1 MDGIMIQTMKR
12 KRIEVLIDSAL
23 CRKLIIAVDA
33 AGVSGYTFL
42 PVSGGKGAA
51 GLWSDDQI
59 TGGAGA
65 KSLFLTVTNEDK
77 ASKLVDAL
85 QPLLDSHGL
94 VLFVSDVDVIRGNKY
109 A

>member
-1 MDGIMIQTMKR
+1 MIETVTR
-12 KRIEVLIDSAL
+12 KRIEVLIDTAL
-23 CRKLIIAVDA
+23 ARKLVAAADA

-42 PVSGGKGAA
+42 PVSSGKGS
-51 GLWSDDQI
+51 GGRWSDDQI

-65 KSLFLTVTNEDK
+65 KSLFLTVTNEEK
-77 ASKLVDAL
+77 ASQLIDAL

-94 VLFVSDVDVIRGNKY
+94 VLFVSDVAVIRGNKY

>member
-1 MDGIMIQTMKR
+1 MIETVTR

-23 CRKLIIAVDA
+23 TRTLIAAAEA

-42 PVSGGKGAA
+42 PVSGGKG
-51 GLWSDDQI
+51 GGGRWSDDQI

-65 KSLFLTVTNEDK
+65 KSLFLTVTNDAK
-77 ASKLVDAL
+77 ASQLVEAL

>member
-1 MDGIMIQTMKR
+1 MDGMMIDTVPR

-23 CRKLIIAVDA
+23 SRKLVAAADA
-33 AGVSGYTFL
+33 AGISGYTFL
-42 PVSGGKGAA
+42 PVSSGKGA
-51 GLWSDDQI
+51 GGRWSDDQI

-65 KSLFLTVTNEDK
+65 KLLFLTVTNEGK
-77 ASKLVDAL
+77 ASALIDRL

-94 VLFVSDVDVIRGNKY
+94 VLLISDVNVIRGNKY

>member
-1 MDGIMIQTMKR
+1 MIETVTR
-12 KRIEVLIDSAL
+12 TRIEVLIDTVLS
-23 CRKLIIAVDA
+23 RKLVAAADA
-33 AGVSGYTFL
+33 AGISGYTFL
-42 PVSGGKGAA
+42 PVSSGKGT
-51 GLWSDDQI
+51 GGYWSDDQI

-77 ASKLVDAL
+77 ASKLVEAL

-94 VLFVSDVDVIRGNKY
+94 VLFVSTVDVIRGYKY